1 MKQKQNW
8 RRFVMSYQRIRPFD
22 HAIFQLAKTGELHAF
37 GVAKERFF
45 DDQTLVWP
53 EETRQRK
60 VLFPWRV
67 SFSLVLF
74 SEEPLM
80 SRFIKAGDYIDGYGL
95 GEVGAQDLGD
105 LIQTFEKKSSL
116 KIKGEI

>member
-1 MKQKQNW
+1 
-8 RRFVMSYQRIRPFD
+8 MSYQRIKPFD
-22 HAIFQLAKTGELHAF
+22 HAIFQLAKIGELHAF
-37 GVAKERFF
+37 GVVKQSFF

-53 EETRQRK
+53 EETRQGRA
-60 VLFPWRV
+60 LFPWRV

-74 SEEPLM
+74 SEEPVM
-80 SRFIKAGDYIDGYGL
+80 TRFIKAGDYIDGYEL

-105 LIQTFEKKSSL
+105 LIQAFEKKSSL